1 MSQLLMVSLR
11 THGLGASV
19 AQAEY
24 NDVIRSTGMKREQ
37 LDHVVILDESFSL
50 PDLTPYSGVIVG
62 GSSLN
67 ITDAEASE
75 QYSSYQQHVHSLLAS
90 LAEQQD
96 VPVFLI
102 CFGAS
107 WLAFHTGGVVTHTWG
122 EDSGGSL
129 IELTD
134 VAQHDPLCEGLPA
147 TFQSM
152 TGHTE
157 AIETISDKLVVL
169 ASGPTCPFQLIRY
182 NNTVWAS
189 QFHCEMDADALKTR
203 MDFYK
208 DYGYFAP
215 EDYASIIASLP
226 GVDPSFANAL
236 LANFVAYCQKNR

>member
-24 NDVIRSTGMKREQ
+24 NDVIRSTGLKRDD
-37 LDHVVILDESFSL
+37 LDHVVILDETYNL
-50 PDLTPYSGVIVG
+50 PDLSQYAGIIVG

-67 ITDAEASE
+67 ITDSSDPAE
-75 QYSSYQQHVHSLLAS
+75 YSSYQKHVHSLLAS
-90 LAEQQD
+90 LAEQTI
-96 VPVFLI
+96 PVFLI

-107 WLAFHTGGVVTHTWG
+107 WLAYHSGGSVSHTWG

-129 IELTD
+129 IELSDNGKQD
-134 VAQHDPLCEGLPA
+134 VLCAGLPF

-157 AIETISDKLVVL
+157 AIETVNENLVVL
-169 ASGPTCPFQLIRY
+169 ATGPTCPFQLLRY
-182 NNTVWAS
+182 KDTVWAS
-189 QFHCEMDADALKTR
+189 QFHCEMDAQALQTR

-215 EDYASIIASLP
+215 EDYDAIVASLP
-226 GVDPSFANAL
+226 GIDPSAANQL
-236 LANFVAYCQKNR
+236 LANFVDFCVQRA